1 MNKYAVL
8 GSPIE
13 HSLSPELHNFLY
25 KRLGIAAFYERFQV
39 GRNDLAEFL
48 HLHNDPDWHG
58 FSLTMP
64 LKEEVIPLCSSIDNE
79 ALLAGAV
86 NTLVKDSS
94 GWKGYN
100 TDIIGFRFLLN
111 RFLNEKRA
119 QTDSEKV
126 SILGAG
132 GTARAAL
139 VALREMNYEIE
150 VFRRSTFRDEGLFR
164 SNSKARFRE
173 WDEIDDAFSA
183 SILINCAPIEAFNS
197 QRELPEFDSFL
208 IDSLYNP
215 WPTPLMS
222 KNRGSSFG
230 GKDLL
235 VAQAIPQ
242 IELFL
247 NIELDYA
254 EEFRELRSII

>member
-1 MNKYAVL
+1 VSKYAVL

-13 HSLSPELHNFLY
+13 HSLSPALHNFLY
-25 KRLGIAAFYERFQV
+25 KKLGIAALYERFQV
-39 GRNDLAEFL
+39 ELNELAEFL
-48 HLHNDPDWHG
+48 RLHNNPDWHG

-64 LKEEVIPLCSSIDNE
+64 LKEEALPLCSSIDNK
-79 ALLAGAV
+79 AVLAGAV
-86 NTLVKDSS
+86 NTIVKESS

-100 TDIIGFRFLLN
+100 TDVIGFRFLLN
-111 RFLNEKRA
+111 RFMNEDIA
-119 QTDSEKV
+119 PIDSGKV

-150 VFRRSTFRDEGLFR
+150 VFRRSAFRDEALFQ
-164 SNSKARFRE
+164 SNSSARVRD
-173 WDEIDDAFSA
+173 WNEIGDAFSSA
-183 SILINCAPIEAFNS
+183 ILINCAPIEAFNS
-197 QRELPEFDSFL
+197 QGDLPEFNTFL
-208 IDSLYNP
+208 IDALYSP
-215 WPTPLMS
+215 WPTPLMA
-222 KNRGSSFG
+222 KNQGTHFS

-242 IELFL
+242 MELFL
-247 NIELDYA
+247 NIELDYE